1 MEKWDQYHE
10 DKRIKKKKQDVEM
23 WEETV
28 GEAAQ
33 KKIHMKGWFQ
43 PFFHKKIQVQ
53 IHAYT
58 CNSFFVRIDFL
69 ILLKSVLKPTK
80 DQMHTEL

>member
-28 GEAAQ
+28 GEAAHN
-33 KKIHMKGWFQ
+33 KIHMKGWFQ
-43 PFFHKKIQVQ
+43 HFFHIKIQSLKIMPTYDFEISVE
-53 IHAYT
+53 
-58 CNSFFVRIDFL
+58 SFN
-69 ILLKSVLKPTK
+69 LKPTK

>member
-28 GEAAQ
+28 GDAAQ
-33 KKIHMKGWFQ
+33 NKIHMKGS
-43 PFFHKKIQVQ
+43 VQ
-53 IHAYT
+53 LFPQKESSS
-58 CNSFFVRIDFL
+58 NSHLNMKFNFSPRIL
-69 ILLKSVLKPTK
+69 
-80 DQMHTEL
+80 

>member
-33 KKIHMKGWFQ
+33 KKIHMKD
-43 PFFHKKIQVQ
+43 Q
-53 IHAYT
+53 I
-58 CNSFFVRIDFL
+58 
-69 ILLKSVLKPTK
+69 
-80 DQMHTEL
+80 HTELQIMATVALALINEIQKYFQAVKQKLEPTETYTGTDLT

>member
-28 GEAAQ
+28 GEAAHQ
-33 KKIHMKGWFQ
+33 KIHMKGWFQ
-43 PFFHKKIQVQ
+43 HFFHINIQSLKIMPTFVIQFW
-53 IHAYT
+53 HALAY
-58 CNSFFVRIDFL
+58 
-69 ILLKSVLKPTK
+69 
-80 DQMHTEL
+80 

>member
-28 GEAAQ
+28 GEAAHN
-33 KKIHMKGWFQ
+33 KIHMKD
-43 PFFHKKIQVQ
+43 Q
-53 IHAYT
+53 I
-58 CNSFFVRIDFL
+58 
-69 ILLKSVLKPTK
+69 
-80 DQMHTEL
+80 HTEL

>member
-28 GEAAQ
+28 GEAAHN
-33 KKIHMKGWFQ
+33 KIHMKD
-43 PFFHKKIQVQ
+43 Q
-53 IHAYT
+53 I
-58 CNSFFVRIDFL
+58 
-69 ILLKSVLKPTK
+69 
-80 DQMHTEL
+80 HTELQIMATVALALINEIQKYFQAVKQKLEPTETYTGTDLT

>member
-43 PFFHKKIQVQ
+43 HFFSKFSNPKID
-53 IHAYT
+53 AY
-58 CNSFFVRIDFL
+58 I
-69 ILLKSVLKPTK
+69 
-80 DQMHTEL
+80 

>member
-1 MEKWDQYHE
+1 MKTGLNAIWTHFNNWSLILYKGHPAWDPKRPGKNVEAMEKWDQYHE

-33 KKIHMKGWFQ
+33 KKIHMKD
-43 PFFHKKIQVQ
+43 Q
-53 IHAYT
+53 I
-58 CNSFFVRIDFL
+58 
-69 ILLKSVLKPTK
+69 
-80 DQMHTEL
+80 HTEL

>member
-43 PFFHKKIQVQ
+43 HLFHKNIQVQ
-53 IHAYT
+53 IRAHT
-58 CNSFFVRIDFL
+58 CSLIRVRLFFQNQF
-69 ILLKSVLKPTK
+69 
-80 DQMHTEL
+80 

>member
-28 GEAAQ
+28 GDAAQ
-33 KKIHMKGWFQ
+33 NKIHMKGW
-43 PFFHKKIQVQ
+43 VQ
-53 IHAYT
+53 LFPQKESSS
-58 CNSFFVRIDFL
+58 NSRLNMKFNFNPRIL
-69 ILLKSVLKPTK
+69 
-80 DQMHTEL
+80 

>member
-33 KKIHMKGWFQ
+33 KKIHMKD
-43 PFFHKKIQVQ
+43 Q
-53 IHAYT
+53 I
-58 CNSFFVRIDFL
+58 
-69 ILLKSVLKPTK
+69 
-80 DQMHTEL
+80 HTEL

>member
-28 GEAAQ
+28 REAAHS
-33 KKIHMKGWFQ
+33 KIHMKD
-43 PFFHKKIQVQ
+43 Q
-53 IHAYT
+53 I
-58 CNSFFVRIDFL
+58 
-69 ILLKSVLKPTK
+69 
-80 DQMHTEL
+80 HTEL